1 MTIAL
6 PIEIKVRE
14 YLSKA
19 FLAYKIVENSDQNVV
34 IGEKNKVHSLFK
46 KNENIFLLSKGGPAK
61 LFKFYNNNRNIN
73 KTHVKY
79 LKNSIAEHGQ
89 FASICVRKVGKY
101 YFISDGQ
108 HRFMACVELDI
119 PVKYI
124 EDDIYTQD
132 SVLHMN
138 TKQSN
143 WRTEDYVHRYAM
155 EGDTTYISLEQMYA
169 FYNFTTSKINDA
181 FCAKNVTN
189 TSKIIKNRT
198 YQININQGKK
208 VLNLATDLFKH
219 TKDGIFLHTNFRIL
233 LTLLHSKL
241 SSIFF
246 DPGFVDSPPIST
258 KFAPELNK

>member
-1 MTIAL
+1 
-6 PIEIKVRE
+6 
-14 YLSKA
+14 
-19 FLAYKIVENSDQNVV
+19 
-34 IGEKNKVHSLFK
+34 
-46 KNENIFLLSKGGPAK
+46 
-61 LFKFYNNNRNIN
+61 
-73 KTHVKY
+73 
-79 LKNSIAEHGQ
+79 
-89 FASICVRKVGKY
+89 
-101 YFISDGQ
+101 
-108 HRFMACVELDI
+108 MACVELDI

-219 TKDGIFLHTNFRIL
+219 TKDGIFLHTKMIRVIRDVIRNNPKR
-233 LTLLHSKL
+233 
-241 SSIFF
+241 
-246 DPGFVDSPPIST
+246 FVDKICLERIPKKKLRIYNNET
-258 KFAPELNK
+258 DIYREFVDAYNYRTQKNKIY